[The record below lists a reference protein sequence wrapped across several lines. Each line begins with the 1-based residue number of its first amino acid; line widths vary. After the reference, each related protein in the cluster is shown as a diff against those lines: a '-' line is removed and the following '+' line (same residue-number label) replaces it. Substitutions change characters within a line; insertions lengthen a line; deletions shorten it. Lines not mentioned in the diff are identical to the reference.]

1 VAVLLT
7 VIAGV
12 LPAEAARPP
21 AAKLLPENTIAMLSI
36 ADVRDL
42 VARFQNTATG
52 KMSQDPQL
60 KPFIQRVYGAAN
72 EAMAEAK
79 DRIGLSLP
87 ELLDLPQG
95 ELTVALVAPEGARP
109 EVVALLDVGDR
120 MSSARKV
127 IDRAIEALDKS
138 GSKKTEETIDGTKLV
153 VYDTNGGGIRQVI
166 LFEKDNTVCFSS
178 NLAIIKAM
186 LAVWSG
192 KKGRTLAD
200 NDRYATIASRCRGAA
215 DQPPQI
221 MAYADPV
228 AFLKSMAMENPGMA
242 MTVAMLPVLGV
253 DGLLGVGASMSMDAG
268 QFDSVMHAHLLLD
281 NPRTG
286 VLEMI
291 ALESGDTTPEP
302 WVPNNVAHYATLHWD
317 FQKTVKKVA
326 VVYDSFAGANA
337 FATVFPAKFKTST
350 GIDFEK
356 ELLASLDGR
365 ATILVWIEDPITPQ
379 SQHMMLALKLRDPKV
394 MQAAL
399 ERSVKERER
408 FFKKEL
414 YSGKEYYQAVIPGP
428 PEGAS
433 PRPEGGQPR
442 PCVGVLEDYLLLA
455 NQPGI
460 YRRVIVTSADPSKSL
475 REELDYKLIAGK
487 IRRMSGGNAP
497 GMIGFD
503 RPDEG
508 MRFLY
513 GLATSEDVRKGIRS
527 GGQGN
532 PFLKSL
538 GTALD
543 EQPLP
548 PFAVLQRYLA
558 PGGVTVTDDET
569 GLHYTAFSLRRKTD

>member
-1 VAVLLT
+1 
-7 VIAGV
+7 
-12 LPAEAARPP
+12 
-21 AAKLLPENTIAMLSI
+21 MLSI

-153 VYDTNGGGIRQVI
+153 VYDTNGGGIRQVV

-192 KKGRTLAD
+192 KQGRTLAD

-221 MAYADPV
+221 MVYADPV

-253 DGLLGVGASMSMDAG
+253 DGLLGVGASMTYGRRAVRLRHARPSAAGQPANRRARNDRVGVGRHDAG
-268 QFDSVMHAHLLLD
+268 
-281 NPRTG
+281 
-286 VLEMI
+286 
-291 ALESGDTTPEP
+291 
-302 WVPNNVAHYATLHWD
+302 
-317 FQKTVKKVA
+317 A
-326 VVYDSFAGANA
+326 VG
-337 FATVFPAKFKTST
+337 
-350 GIDFEK
+350 
-356 ELLASLDGR
+356 
-365 ATILVWIEDPITPQ
+365 
-379 SQHMMLALKLRDPKV
+379 SQQRGPLRD
-394 MQAAL
+394 AAL
-399 ERSVKERER
+399 GLPEDGQEGGGGLRQLRRRER
-408 FFKKEL
+408 L
-414 YSGKEYYQAVIPGP
+414 RVRVSRQVSRRRP
-428 PEGAS
+428 AS
-433 PRPEGGQPR
+433 TSRRSCSRRSTVGRRSWCGSRTRSRPR
-442 PCVGVLEDYLLLA
+442 A
-455 NQPGI
+455 N
-460 YRRVIVTSADPSKSL
+460 T
-475 REELDYKLIAGK
+475 
-487 IRRMSGGNAP
+487 
-497 GMIGFD
+497 
-503 RPDEG
+503 
-508 MRFLY
+508 
-513 GLATSEDVRKGIRS
+513 
-527 GGQGN
+527 
-532 PFLKSL
+532 
-538 GTALD
+538 
-543 EQPLP
+543 
-548 PFAVLQRYLA
+548 
-558 PGGVTVTDDET
+558 
-569 GLHYTAFSLRRKTD
+569 